1 MAVSKERATEVIEYA
16 NVHGDEKAC
25 SHFLLPQETI
35 NRYRRIYNSISKE
48 NIQDIPE
55 EELVKLS
62 ASKQRFQDINSVLR
76 KENRETYRL
85 YNSLEEIYSEYV
97 KVLKSSPFKISF
109 LPKHEEFSHKK
120 HAIIHLSDLH
130 LNELID
136 AREANGNYYD
146 FQIASKRLKK
156 FIDTAIKYMK
166 ANESTDVCVVCTG
179 DIINS
184 NRRLSE
190 KLAQATSQVRASLLA
205 TYLIQQVIVHL
216 SQFFNVSF
224 AGVVGNE
231 SRIGDVD
238 FDSSDILASENW
250 DYMIY
255 QQLRMLFEGTDIEFF
270 ENINQTQTVI
280 TLDNGFNG
288 LLVHGNY
295 LKNIMSD
302 KQIGTLLQSYTY
314 RGIPIHG
321 VFCGH
326 IHSASVGDTVSRCS
340 SLCGGNAYST
350 NDLMFISRASQNIYL
365 VNDDLSYDGIKIDVQ
380 SAEGYEGYD
389 IISELER
396 YNIKSGFATSEVVIR
411 NLV

>member
-1 MAVSKERATEVIEYA
+1 MAISKERATQVVEYA
-16 NVHGDEKAC
+16 NVNGDEAAC
-25 SHFLLPQETI
+25 SHFGFPQETI
-35 NRYRRIYNSISKE
+35 SRYRRIYNSFQRE
-48 NIQDIPE
+48 DIPE
-55 EELVKLS
+55 EEFVRVS
-62 ASKQRFQDINSVLR
+62 ASKQKFQDINNVLR

-85 YNSLEEIYSEYV
+85 YNSLETIYKEYI
-97 KVLKSSPFKISF
+97 KTLKSSKFKVNF
-109 LPKHEEFSHKK
+109 LPKHQEPKEKK
-120 HAIIHLSDLH
+120 YAILHLSDLH
-130 LNELID
+130 LNEMID
-136 AREANGNYYD
+136 AREANGNYFD
-146 FQIASKRLKK
+146 FTVASKRLKK
-156 FIDTAIKYMK
+156 FVDTATRYLR
-166 ANESTDVCVVCTG
+166 ANLSTNVCIVCTG

-205 TYLIQQVIVHL
+205 TYLIQQVIIQL
-216 SQFFNVSF
+216 AQEFTVSF

-280 TLDNGFNG
+280 TLDNGFNA

-326 IHSASVGDTVSRCS
+326 IHSASIGDTVSRCS

-350 NDLMFISRASQNIYL
+350 NDLMFISRASQNLYL
-365 VNDDLSYDGIKIDVQ
+365 VNDDLGYDGIKIDLQ
-380 SAEGYEGYD
+380 DIEGYKGYD
-389 IISELER
+389 IIAELER
-396 YNIKSGFATSEVVIR
+396 YNVKSGFATSEVVIR
-411 NLV
+411 NLI